1 MNRVILLLFAFCV
14 TVSCLALNNNKKKDH
29 IDIDINID
37 VEGGKKHQGGHGS
50 HNDEQCKEHT
60 KKPTPKATKKP
71 TTAKPKTTKKLLPVY
86 VCPKGFTKF
95 NRATPWCLRTVTSKT
110 SIASKDA
117 QKLCASVKSSLSNFE
132 NQHETDTILAPLY
145 KLKSNFSLTVDGRR
159 VKQCMKIKTNDHKS
173 PCTREKTFSFPNAK
187 KHTNT
192 AFTIKNL
199 NSGQP
204 DSQQRTIKGKF
215 YIEDCLSIYI
225 AKGTSMDKK
234 YNDIFCDFAVSPVSN
249 LPIYQSR
256 GALCGV
262 AATRKR

>member
-1 MNRVILLLFAFCV
+1 MNRVILLLFAFCVTVSCLALNNKKKDHIDIDINIDVEETSGTLLAQQKQKMNRVILLLFAFCV

-71 TTAKPKTTKKLLPVY
+71 TTAKPKTTKKPVPQY

-95 NRATPWCLRTVTSKT
+95 NRATPWCLR
-110 SIASKDA
+110 
-117 QKLCASVKSSLSNFE
+117 
-132 NQHETDTILAPLY
+132 
-145 KLKSNFSLTVDGRR
+145 
-159 VKQCMKIKTNDHKS
+159 
-173 PCTREKTFSFPNAK
+173 TFSFPNAK

-204 DSQQRTIKGKF
+204 DSQQRTINGKF

-225 AKGTSMDKK
+225 AKGTAMDKK